1 MREKPQRKRPNKKQL
16 ANQKLE
22 KKIDRIAAKKPREK
36 PSKIILSLAIMRLLK
51 P

>member
-1 MREKPQRKRPNKKQL
+1 MREKPQRKRPNKKTAGQSE
-16 ANQKLE
+16 ARKENRP
-22 KKIDRIAAKKPREK
+22 DRRKEAEEK